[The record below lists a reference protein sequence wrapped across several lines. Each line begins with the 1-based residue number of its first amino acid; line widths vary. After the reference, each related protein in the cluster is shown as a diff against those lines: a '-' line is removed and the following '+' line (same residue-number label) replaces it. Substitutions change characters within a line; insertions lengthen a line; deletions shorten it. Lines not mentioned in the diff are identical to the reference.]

1 MRVLIVGGSP
11 EPCSP
16 ETLCAAA
23 SGCDAVV
30 AVDRGLDALRAAA
43 LHCDLFCGDAD
54 SVSEQGAALVACAEG
69 DGPSSGS
76 FAVERYNPH
85 KDYTDLSL
93 ALRAVRERWGSC
105 AVRATCLTGGAPD
118 HYLAALGRLVAWDG
132 PVELYEDGL
141 SGRILRAGDSWTI
154 GERVG
159 CRFSFV
165 PLSADAEVSERG
177 MRWELDHCRCALLE
191 DLGISNVIEDPT
203 ATVACHEG
211 VVGAW
216 VFKRP

>member
-132 PVELYEDGL
+132 PVELYEI
-141 SGRILRAGDSWTI
+141 GRAH
-154 GERVG
+154 V
-159 CRFSFV
+159 
-165 PLSADAEVSERG
+165 
-177 MRWELDHCRCALLE
+177 
-191 DLGISNVIEDPT
+191 
-203 ATVACHEG
+203 
-211 VVGAW
+211 
-216 VFKRP
+216 